1 VLQAIGD
8 VQQFRDD
15 RDAALTSYHEA
26 LTLYRAL
33 GDRLG
38 EANVRKAIGDVQ
50 QFRKELDA
58 ALTSYHEALTLYR
71 ALGARLGEANV
82 LQAIGDVQQ
91 FRADRDA
98 ALTSYHEALTLYRAL
113 GDRLGEANVRKAIGD
128 VQQFRKELDAA
139 LTSYH
144 EALTLYRAL
153 GARLGEANV
162 LAALSRLRLDDD
174 PAASQQLLEQA
185 LVLRRAINDRYSEG
199 ADLGNY
205 GIALLQRGRGAE
217 ALPYLQRARA
227 VFVLL
232 ERSDVIL
239 SMRGAP
245 GCAHGPIDCPGVGW
259 ITPDPSFS
267 VSPGAGEIVAPLRAY
282 RNILFPM
289 LTRFTSA
296 FRCPCGNRSRACG
309 QTNFPCDQ
317 SPSDP
322 SVGAGSGR
330 SG

>member
-1 VLQAIGD
+1 VRKAIGD

-50 QFRKELDA
+50 RFRKEM
-58 ALTSYHEALTLYR
+58 
-71 ALGARLGEANV
+71 
-82 LQAIGDVQQ
+82 
-91 FRADRDA
+91 
-98 ALTSYHEALTLYRAL
+98 
-113 GDRLGEANVRKAIGD
+113 
-128 VQQFRKELDAA
+128 DAA

-217 ALPYLQRARA
+217 ALPYLQRARV
-227 VFVLL
+227 VFVELG
-232 ERSDVIL
+232 
-239 SMRGAP
+239 M
-245 GCAHGPIDCPGVGW
+245 AHL
-259 ITPDPSFS
+259 
-267 VSPGAGEIVAPLRAY
+267 VAQ
-282 RNILFPM
+282 M
-289 LTRFTSA
+289 
-296 FRCPCGNRSRACG
+296 
-309 QTNFPCDQ
+309 DQ
-317 SPSDP
+317 LI
-322 SVGAGSGR
+322 ALASGD
-330 SG
+330 GG

>member
-1 VLQAIGD
+1 

-15 RDAALTSYHEA
+15 R
-26 LTLYRAL
+26 
-33 GDRLG
+33 
-38 EANVRKAIGDVQ
+38 
-50 QFRKELDA
+50 DA

-82 LQAIGDVQQ
+82 LQ
-91 FRADRDA
+91 
-98 ALTSYHEALTLYRAL
+98 
-113 GDRLGEANVRKAIGD
+113 AIGD

-174 PAASQQLLEQA
+174 VAASQQLLEQA

-227 VFVLL
+227 VF
-232 ERSDVIL
+232 
-239 SMRGAP
+239 A
-245 GCAHGPIDCPGVGW
+245 AHGLTAQIAWMDWW
-259 ITPDPSFS
+259 I
-267 VSPGAGEIVAPLRAY
+267 
-282 RNILFPM
+282 
-289 LTRFTSA
+289 
-296 FRCPCGNRSRACG
+296 G
-309 QTNFPCDQ
+309 Q
-317 SPSDP
+317 
-322 SVGAGSGR
+322 ASGD
-330 SG
+330 GG